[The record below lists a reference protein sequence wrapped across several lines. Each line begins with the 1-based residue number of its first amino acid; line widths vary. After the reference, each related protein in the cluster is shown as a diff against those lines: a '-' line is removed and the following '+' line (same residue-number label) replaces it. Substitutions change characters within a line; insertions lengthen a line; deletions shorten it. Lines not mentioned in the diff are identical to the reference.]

1 MFQNEESGIIISP
14 VVAAEINSQ
23 VSLES
28 ENRYKENQSTKPIGK
43 FELTYEIPG
52 QIDMGVEMFSPAVR

>member
-28 ENRYKENQSTKPIGK
+28 ENRYKEQPKYKTDRK
-43 FELTYEIPG
+43 
-52 QIDMGVEMFSPAVR
+52 V